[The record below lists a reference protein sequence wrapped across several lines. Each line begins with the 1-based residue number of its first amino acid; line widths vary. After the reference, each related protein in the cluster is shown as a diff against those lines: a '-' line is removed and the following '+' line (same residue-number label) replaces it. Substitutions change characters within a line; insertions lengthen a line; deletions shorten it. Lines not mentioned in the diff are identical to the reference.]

1 MPQMIYKLQWKLN
14 TASSGPSLGFASLLR
29 EPEVRLP
36 SVLGSQQESLEFT
49 WHLSS
54 QEGKKEPSTTSQTHA

>member
-36 SVLGSQQESLEFT
+36 SD
-49 WHLSS
+49 
-54 QEGKKEPSTTSQTHA
+54 

>member
-29 EPEVRLP
+29 EPEVLLP
-36 SVLGSQQESLEFT
+36 SDWLACDLQ
-49 WHLSS
+49 
-54 QEGKKEPSTTSQTHA
+54 KE